1 MNYQAYFTNA
11 NQLGVTFEDAYS
23 MLSTFL
29 NVMSTLEH
37 ECLMQECEQYKWNL
51 EVITDDEEPP
61 HVVLKDHDGQI
72 RIDTFAVDN
81 EEILY
86 SGNIAE
92 CEGYVE
98 SL

>member
-11 NQLGVTFEDAYS
+11 NQLGITFEDAYS
-23 MLSTFL
+23 MLSSFL

-51 EVITDDEEPP
+51 EVITVANTHYVIKFSNGD
-61 HVVLKDHDGQI
+61 I
-72 RIDTFAVDN
+72 RISHIPRINA
-81 EEILY
+81 EILY
-86 SGNIAE
+86 SGNYAE
-92 CEGYVE
+92 CEGYIE